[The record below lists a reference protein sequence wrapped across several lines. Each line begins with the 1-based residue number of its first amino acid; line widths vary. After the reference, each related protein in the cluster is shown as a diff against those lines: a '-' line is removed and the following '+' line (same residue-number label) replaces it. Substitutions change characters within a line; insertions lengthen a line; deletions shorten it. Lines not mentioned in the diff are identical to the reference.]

1 MHRTL
6 RSARPA
12 AALAL
17 TLAVGLV
24 VPGAAFAGTTE
35 PTPVTTSTTT
45 TTSTGTGTGTPSD
58 PSTTSPESS
67 TSSTTSTTSDGT
79 PTTPSSSG
87 PTTGLPSTLSAT
99 RSSASAPSATTVAKA
114 RAAAAAAAAA
124 AAVPES
130 GSAAAFIASTLAARD
145 DHYVYPGSTFFD
157 GGNSIDA
164 ILALD
169 AVGTQAAQADASY
182 DYLDANIGGYMG
194 ADFDSQY
201 AGSTAKAVLAA
212 VAHGADPTDV
222 GGLDLVAGLQE
233 AEGAVTPGRFSD
245 LPVDC
250 GFPPCDYSNTI
261 GQSLALI
268 ALARAGEPLSTDSVS
283 FLLAQQCADG
293 GFRGALEGAGCTSD
307 PDATAFATQAL
318 VASGLALLCGT
329 GATTLPAQVGIA
341 LTRGLDHLE
350 DVQAP
355 SGALNSSD
363 GAPNA
368 NTTGVAAQAFY
379 AGGRTAAADAATAFL
394 VTLQVAPTAP
404 AASRGGIAFTT
415 ADRTILE
422 STPVTPDE
430 QTAFTNAVDRELRAT
445 PQATLALAGGSLVDV
460 AAAGV
465 VDAPAASAC
474 PAPPVTTTTTTS
486 STTTTTGATTTS
498 STAPGGGAGDPA
510 DPASA
515 TPGALA
521 LTGTN
526 VAAMT
531 LLGTLLLVTGAGAI
545 VLARRK
551 GVHA

>member
-1 MHRTL
+1 
-6 RSARPA
+6 
-12 AALAL
+12 
-17 TLAVGLV
+17 
-24 VPGAAFAGTTE
+24 
-35 PTPVTTSTTT
+35 
-45 TTSTGTGTGTPSD
+45 
-58 PSTTSPESS
+58 
-67 TSSTTSTTSDGT
+67 
-79 PTTPSSSG
+79 
-87 PTTGLPSTLSAT
+87 
-99 RSSASAPSATTVAKA
+99 VAKA
-114 RAAAAAAAAA
+114 KARAAAAAA

-130 GSAAAFIASTLAARD
+130 GSAAGFVASTLAARG

-157 GGNSIDA
+157 GGNTIDA

-169 AVGTQAAQADASY
+169 AVGGQATQADATY
-182 DYLDANIGGYMG
+182 DYLDANLGSYIGT
-194 ADFDSQY
+194 DFDSQY
-201 AGSTAKAVLAA
+201 AGPTAKALLAA
-212 VAHGADPTDV
+212 VAHGADPSDV
-222 GGLDLVAGLQE
+222 GGTDLVAALQD

-261 GQSLALI
+261 GQSLAVI

-283 FLLAQQCADG
+283 FLLAQQCTDG
-293 GFRGALEGAGCTSD
+293 GFRGALDGAGCTSD

-329 GATTLPAQVGIA
+329 GADSLPARVSTA
-341 LTRGLDHLE
+341 LGRGLDHLE
-350 DVQAP
+350 DLQAP
-355 SGALNSSD
+355 SGALNSAD
-363 GAPNA
+363 GDPNA

-379 AGGRTAAADAATAFL
+379 AGGRTVPADAATAFL
-394 VTLQVAPTAP
+394 VSLQVGPTAP
-404 AASRGGIAFTT
+404 AASRGGLAFTT

-422 STPVTPDE
+422 TTPVTPTE
-430 QTAFTNAVDRELRAT
+430 QTAFDNAVDRELRAT

-465 VDAPAASAC
+465 EPAPAASAC
-474 PAPPVTTTTTTS
+474 PAPPVTTTTTTTTTTT
-486 STTTTTGATTTS
+486 STTSGTTGATTTG
-498 STAPGGGAGDPA
+498 STAPAGGAGDPA

-521 LTGTN
+521 LTGTD

-531 LLGTLLLVTGAGAI
+531 LLAAVLLLAGAGAL